1 MKRLNLSSLDTS
13 FVLTFVVFSR
23 ISFVFTSFMLK
34 YHFFCV
40 IFSSLI
46 EKRYRIIPTCTV
58 HAIDGCKCRT
68 TKILLECRIF
78 KETFI
83 HFLIH
88 FLIHSISII
97 FWRIFF
103 FTHAKILFSRNCE
116 QNLVRRSGTNFIRYF
131 EISRIC
137 EKFRASAPK
146 HSIQQFIQVIS
157 NWRLLP

>member
-83 HFLIH
+83 ILYTFFDPQHFH
-88 FLIHSISII
+88 NFLEN
-97 FWRIFF
+97 FF

-116 QNLVRRSGTNFIRYF
+116 QNQSDDR
-131 EISRIC
+131 EQISFGIL
-137 EKFRASAPK
+137 KFRGYVRNFERPLQN
-146 HSIQQFIQVIS
+146 IVFNVIS